1 MKRTLSWL
9 LAFCLL
15 ASPAAFAEETDG
27 SRTVLLQ
34 KNGLTLYRST
44 SVGEND
50 TLNYRVDSPAFE
62 SDDAS
67 LADYLTRNVTE
78 PLAALCGMQPL
89 SADSAAYSDGK
100 KDSLI
105 ATFSASLDFDG
116 ILSLEALV
124 ENRSADGKVNQ
135 KQFFYRIVDLY
146 NRQPLTLYDLFTEAP
161 DAVDAAL
168 RNAVYTQASQQGT
181 LLAADAS
188 QVPAPDSI
196 CLYQAV
202 FRCLYAAGTLATDP
216 MSVDIPWAQLG
227 LTQSDR
233 LLHNAVSPTGAPTV
247 SPDPSSAETAVEATA
262 AASSG
267 DNPAN
272 DAPSTDDPANNT
284 PSGDPPVAANLDD
297 AAITQAIAADDWSVN
312 GGYLHFNPDGSITD
326 PTGGDPLFIRY
337 SVQNDELVL
346 DSAQRPGQKAFVQQA
361 DGNLFLTFE
370 PEISD
375 YTTLTLAAVPA
386 GTLSQATAEP
396 TLPPLSS
403 IVTPTPMPVAGDDAE
418 IVSFLTRGL
427 WKPLGSDGTTYYLF
441 TADGQMLTVQVSPY
455 TVSGGVLA
463 SGAMNGSVSLGGSTA
478 FTITGSDG
486 TQTGYVLNRAAVS
499 VAPQELVTP
508 SPSPTP
514 SPTPTPTPV
523 PTATPTPVPTPTP
536 TPSPVPTPT
545 PTPSPSPTPTLSPFE
560 AAQQS
565 APILAALTDATF
577 ARRQTLMV
585 YSAPD
590 EDSFRD
596 KQAQVTTDDT
606 VAIYGVTGDWVLVS
620 YAIGN
625 GSKGR
630 VGYVDTSTLADPA
643 NVTKLNL
650 ADIPLT
656 LARDTSATDDP
667 LRGKAELFKLP
678 KGTDVKLLA
687 FIGKDWAY
695 IETTFKGKVCR
706 AFVPNS
712 SFTDQ

>member
-1 MKRTLSWL
+1 MKRALSWL

-15 ASPAAFAEETDG
+15 ASPAAFAEQTDG

-34 KNGLTLYRST
+34 KNGLTLYRAA

-50 TLNYRVDSPAFE
+50 TLTYRVDSPAFE
-62 SDDAS
+62 CDDAA
-67 LADYLTRNVTE
+67 LADYLTQNITE
-78 PLAALCGMQPL
+78 PLAALCDMQPL
-89 SADSAAYSDGK
+89 SADTTAYDGGK

-124 ENRSADGKVNQ
+124 ENRSADDKINR

-146 NRQPLTLYDLFTEAP
+146 NRQLLTLYDLFTDSP
-161 DAVDAAL
+161 DTVDSAL
-168 RNAVYTQASQQGT
+168 RSAVYTQASQQGT

-202 FRCLYAAGTLATDP
+202 FRCLYAPGTLATDP

-233 LLHNAVSPTGAPTV
+233 LLHNAVSPTGAQTV
-247 SPDPSSAETAVEATA
+247 SPDPSATETAEEEASA
-262 AASSG
+262 VSSG
-267 DNPAN
+267 D
-272 DAPSTDDPANNT
+272 DPADNT
-284 PSGDPPVAANLDD
+284 PSGEAPVATNLDD
-297 AAITQAIAADDWSVN
+297 AAIAQAITASDWSVN

-337 SVQNDELVL
+337 TVQNGELAL

-375 YTTLTLAAVPA
+375 YTTLTLAAVPT

-418 IVSFLTRGL
+418 VVSFLTKGL
-427 WKPLGSDGTTYYLF
+427 WKPLGSDGSTYYLF

-463 SGAMNGSVSLGGSTA
+463 SGAINGSVSLGGSTA
-478 FTITGSDG
+478 FTVTGSDG

-536 TPSPVPTPT
+536 TASPVPTPT

-560 AAQQS
+560 AAQQT
-565 APILAALTDATF
+565 APTLTALTDAAF

-590 EDSFRD
+590 ENSFRD

-643 NVTKLNL
+643 NVAKLNF

-695 IETTFKGKVCR
+695 IETTFKGKICR
-706 AFVPNS
+706 AFVPGS
-712 SFTDQ
+712 SFTDK